1 MPKSHADKP
10 QQKQDQMAH
19 RLRPHSAIQWEQQKG
34 GVKEFGYQ
42 YALQLKNKMRTKKNR
57 RLDKHAICTKK
68 YMKIEF
74 AKS

>member
-19 RLRPHSAIQWEQQKG
+19 RLRPHCHPVWTTEGRSARVWLSICSAAKKQNE
-34 GVKEFGYQ
+34 
-42 YALQLKNKMRTKKNR
+42 NKKNR